1 MGSGQLTEV
10 LLKWSGI
17 GIALFLAFFVGGSRT
32 HIDGEGYTE
41 IDDRRAARRAR
52 QRRRRRERDD
62 GEGAESEGDGERG
75 EAPRVDALECD
86 ASDAGAKANANAA
99 DERKHTRYAE
109 QGSGGRHANFH
120 D

>member
-1 MGSGQLTEV
+1 MV
-10 LLKWSGI
+10 W
-17 GIALFLAFFVGGSRT
+17 AVNAVG
-32 HIDGEGYTE
+32 Y
-41 IDDRRAARRAR
+41 ARFGP
-52 QRRRRRERDD
+52 RRR
-62 GEGAESEGDGERG
+62 ESEGDGERG

-109 QGSGGRHANFH
+109 QESGGRHANFH